1 MITPNLQHLASLV
14 VGNTLAG
21 RNLGQALQAAIR
33 PHPDLP
39 PQQRAALQDIS
50 YGTLRHAGL
59 LRAILD
65 LLLQKP
71 LRDESL
77 RCLLLVAL
85 YQLHYGKSA
94 EYAVVDNAVRAA
106 TALGKSSAR
115 GLVNAVLR
123 NFLRRRETLS
133 QQAAASSE
141 EACYSH
147 PQWWID
153 RLQRQYPDDWAC
165 ILAEGNRHPPMTLRI
180 NRRRTTLPAYLALLR
195 ENGIAACAISEFG
208 IKLERPVPVA
218 RLPAFDAGWASVQ
231 DRAAQYAAPLL
242 DVADGMRVLDAC
254 SAPGGKAAHLLEL
267 AAINLLALDR
277 DAERLDM
284 VAHNLDRLGLAAT
297 LRVADAAT
305 DTWWDGTPFDRILA
319 DVPCSASG
327 VVRRNPD
334 IKWLRLPT
342 DLEGFAAQQAQILD
356 QLWRCL
362 AHGGKLLYGT
372 CSVFA
377 EENQQQIADFLR
389 RHPDAGSRSPVGTD
403 GQLLPSD
410 QQDGFYYALLHKA

>member
-1 MITPNLQHLASLV
+1 MPNLQHLASIV
-14 VGNTLAG
+14 VGNVLAG
-21 RNLGQALQAAIR
+21 RNLGQALQAATR
-33 PHPDLP
+33 SYPNLP
-39 PQQRAALQDIS
+39 PPQRAALQDVS

-65 LLLQKP
+65 VLLQKP
-71 LRDESL
+71 LRDEPL

-106 TALGKSSAR
+106 TALGKSSAK

-123 NFLRRRETLS
+123 NFLRRRETLPR
-133 QQAAASSE
+133 QAAASSE
-141 EACYSH
+141 EARYSH

-153 RLQRQYPDDWAC
+153 RLRRQYPDDWAR
-165 ILAEGNRHPPMTLRI
+165 ILEEGNRHPPMTLRI
-180 NRRRTTLPAYLALLR
+180 NRRRTTLPGYLDLLQ
-195 ENGIAACAISEFG
+195 ENGIAARAVSEFG
-208 IKLERPVPVA
+208 VKLEQPVPVG
-218 RLPAFDAGWASVQ
+218 RLPAFDAGWVSVQ

-267 AAINLLALDR
+267 AAVDLLALDH

-284 VAHNLDRLGLAAT
+284 VARNLDRLGLAAT
-297 LRVADAAT
+297 LRAGDAAADA
-305 DTWWDGTPFDRILA
+305 WWDGKPFDRILA

-334 IKWLRLPT
+334 IKWLRRQT
-342 DLEGFAAQQAQILD
+342 DLEGFAVQQARILD
-356 QLWRCL
+356 RLWRCL
-362 AHGGKLLYGT
+362 ARGGKLLYGT

-389 RHPDAGSRSPVGTD
+389 RHPDAKPRFPVGID

-410 QQDGFYYALLHKA
+410 QQDGFYYALLHKS